1 MSTPGK
7 RKRWARK
14 RAISSSVSLVRMG
27 RLEALALLHQALEA
41 LAVARLDV
49 DQLGQLV
56 DGLLQ
61 VAHLGGVI
69 SSV

>member
-1 MSTPGK
+1 
-7 RKRWARK
+7 
-14 RAISSSVSLVRMG
+14 MG

-61 VAHLGGVI
+61 VATLEG
-69 SSV
+69 